1 MDPTRRSGL
10 SLSGE
15 DTDLEAL
22 SSPLVGYLGKV
33 QKRAALLENCPW
45 CTSKGLTFAL
55 RSYHVNLHE
64 SIPVCTNPQCLFPLV
79 SRSLEDILASL
90 VPVDQPVGS
99 KRKNTFSLG
108 REDPIEPDH
117 KRKRFSDIIAGAF
130 PSPAE
135 QVAPAVGSEEQ
146 TCLSRA
152 DVENGYDREP
162 LGVELGSNAAGGE
175 ALVVD
180 KGPEKVPCS
189 TEAFNLLT
197 SPDLPEQRQPLPKDL
212 LNIAM
217 PVLSPHCGAQGSEVG
232 ESSRSP
238 HETLHSHSAVV
249 SSPSLKDET
258 VSSQHEAA
266 RGHTSLSAHEHF
278 DNIQPEDE
286 DVEEMKSS
294 DLLPLPGQLFWP
306 NSENLCW
313 LDSMLVALVNCKSLK
328 RCRPAVEPQ
337 ESCVWRLMREYEDIC
352 SAVPGRQQPQPHP
365 HPHPHPHPQPHPQPH
380 PASDEVVMVSNNLLR
395 KTNTELQRLRM
406 WIFQQLQPKL
416 HCKLGKEETP
426 VFALPLLLAMDTW
439 AEPLFQSVLRWE
451 FRCDGCS
458 VATQE
463 RVRKTLPTFTDV
475 VPDWL
480 PLHAVHLAPC
490 NTCWRKHQ
498 RRTMTLE
505 SLPPVFG
512 LHFVQGL
519 PDNDVRKYSFSFN
532 GNLYGVSTVIQYNQQ
547 LRHFVTWVCSSNGVW
562 LEYDDLKHPE
572 CKTHGKLPIP
582 AEEMHIVFWEVE
594 VEEGEGPA
602 ACAPSSSFPDN
613 PPPEGQMGSRPADGG
628 SEMDERSGDSP
639 ERSLLIPH
647 NDTAIVCA
655 LSAPGD
661 GSHVTDPTA
670 ADASIGS
677 TTLLDTFEG
686 LSHDDIITFTL
697 LDITPGF
704 DIQPV
709 NDSGPVQ
716 SCGAPTTSGT
726 PDSAP
731 DSSSAEPPT
740 ASVFPK
746 VDGNSCLEAT
756 HVTGE
761 AVQESGRCEGTQRG
775 KKADLS
781 KMDPVFLPPASS
793 EPLIVDK
800 SLPSNPTQASPEATR
815 QASPVSSS
823 DSLSLAITQEITQE
837 MPSSFEN
844 RRWSYLLSKNPQF
857 SNKKPEERL
866 APVTLQVH
874 STPNP
879 VRRAQ
884 GPGRQAPN
892 AQLGMEDGSLPLKA
906 AAMYHSFGIKS
917 SVPQNAA
924 PVLRSAPSHHN
935 TTSPPSLD
943 TRDHVEVL
951 SSGRCG
957 SRSSKSPPCLNHTE
971 ALRYKLIKKLKAKKK
986 KLAKLNG
993 MLGYQGPDS
1002 TDLTSPSSVSSTYGG
1017 SLLLDLL
1024 SPATTAS
1031 HLSPDSTSVLD
1042 MIATG
1047 QGGVT
1052 RRDSGGGGGDPAGQR
1067 GRGGSVPP
1075 EPD

>member
-22 SSPLVGYLGKV
+22 SSPLVGYLGK
-33 QKRAALLENCPW
+33 KRAALLENCPW

-162 LGVELGSNAAGGE
+162 L

-197 SPDLPEQRQPLPKDL
+197 SPDL
-212 LNIAM
+212 
-217 PVLSPHCGAQGSEVG
+217 
-232 ESSRSP
+232 SRSP

-352 SAVPGRQQPQPHP
+352 SAVP
-365 HPHPHPHPQPHPQPH
+365 
-380 PASDEVVMVSNNLLR
+380 DEVVMVSNNLLR

-628 SEMDERSGDSP
+628 
-639 ERSLLIPH
+639 
-647 NDTAIVCA
+647 N
-655 LSAPGD
+655 

-740 ASVFPK
+740 AS
-746 VDGNSCLEAT
+746 
-756 HVTGE
+756 
-761 AVQESGRCEGTQRG
+761 
-775 KKADLS
+775 
-781 KMDPVFLPPASS
+781 
-793 EPLIVDK
+793 
-800 SLPSNPTQASPEATR
+800 
-815 QASPVSSS
+815 
-823 DSLSLAITQEITQE
+823 
-837 MPSSFEN
+837 
-844 RRWSYLLSKNPQF
+844 
-857 SNKKPEERL
+857 
-866 APVTLQVH
+866 
-874 STPNP
+874 
-879 VRRAQ
+879 
-884 GPGRQAPN
+884 
-892 AQLGMEDGSLPLKA
+892 A

-1067 GRGGSVPP
+1067 GRGGSALSALDLFV
-1075 EPD
+1075 